1 MSNRVG
7 RAMGRLAKRQQANAE
22 LCRMPLTE
30 WLALTRAQRK
40 AWLRQARLEAT

>member
-1 MSNRVG
+1 MSNRMG

-30 WLALTRAQRK
+30 WLALTHAERK
-40 AWLRQARLEAT
+40 ERLQQAKRDSG